1 MPKSD
6 IRRPK
11 ASRPQGI
18 GGFCTCDVGREG
30 PGASRSLR
38 ASLFELE
45 VLAFSKKVH
54 MYGHLMGTSWA
65 PVAALAFGEIS
76 LLLKFYFKYV

>member
-1 MPKSD
+1 
-6 IRRPK
+6 
-11 ASRPQGI
+11 
-18 GGFCTCDVGREG
+18 
-30 PGASRSLR
+30 LR

-65 PVAALAFGEIS
+65 PVPALAFGEIS
-76 LLLKFYFKYV
+76 LLSKFYFNYV